1 MESIEPL
8 RGMGA
13 GIFRVP
19 SAEEVTQ
26 TEIHWIPLELIF
38 PSKFAAKR
46 AFDVVL
52 AALFLVVTAPL
63 FLLII
68 AAIRLT
74 SRGPAF
80 FFQRRIGYR
89 CAEFDMI
96 KFRTMVDGAQALEPQ
111 LLPAGSAF
119 FKLRRD
125 PRVTVV
131 GEFLRRFSLD
141 ELPQLIN
148 VLNGSMSLV
157 GPRPLLLSD
166 LAKFSRRKQM
176 RRFSVKPGMT
186 GLWQVSGRSKC
197 TDSERLELDREYVNE
212 WRLRLDLKIL
222 LKTVRVVL
230 TGEGAS

>member
-1 MESIEPL
+1 MTSIEPL

-13 GIFRVP
+13 GVFRVP
-19 SAEEVTQ
+19 TSQEMTQ
-26 TEIHWIPLELIF
+26 TEIHWIPLEIIF

-46 AFDVVL
+46 AFD
-52 AALFLVVTAPL
+52 LVVAAFLLILTAPL
-63 FLLII
+63 FILII

-80 FFQRRIGYR
+80 FVQRRIGYR
-89 CAEFDMI
+89 CAEFRMF
-96 KFRTMVDGAQALEPQ
+96 KFRTMIDGAQALEPQ
-111 LLPAGSAF
+111 LATDSAF
-119 FKLRRD
+119 FKLQRD
-125 PRVTVV
+125 PRITAV

-166 LAKFSRRKQM
+166 LSKFSRRKQM

-186 GLWQVSGRSKC
+186 GLWQVSGRSRC
-197 TDSERLELDREYVNE
+197 TDSERLELDRQYVNG

>member
-1 MESIEPL
+1 MTSIEPL

-13 GIFRVP
+13 GVFRVP
-19 SAEEVTQ
+19 TSQESTQ
-26 TEIHWIPLELIF
+26 TEIHWIPLEIIF

-46 AFDVVL
+46 AVDLIL
-52 AALFLVVTAPL
+52 AAFLLILSAPL
-63 FLLII
+63 FVLII
-68 AAIRLT
+68 AAIHLT
-74 SRGPAF
+74 SRGPALF
-80 FFQRRIGYR
+80 IQRRIGYR
-89 CAEFDMI
+89 CAEFNMF
-96 KFRTMVDGAQALEPQ
+96 KFRTMVDGAEALEPQ
-111 LLPAGSAF
+111 LATADSAF
-119 FKLRRD
+119 FKLQRD
-125 PRVTVV
+125 PRVTPV
-131 GEFLRRFSLD
+131 GQLLRRFSLD

-197 TDSERLELDREYVNE
+197 TDSERLELDREYVNG

-222 LKTVRVVL
+222 LQTVKVVF